1 MKPYEP
7 KNRDKTKAK
16 KKGGGG
22 QRAIK
27 NQIKK
32 REKTM
37 KRYVKKAK
45 RGEFFLTKRQ

>member
-7 KNRDKTKAK
+7 KNRDKTKVK
-16 KKGGGG
+16 KRGGG

-45 RGEFFLTKRQ
+45 RGDFFLSKRQ

>member
-32 REKTM
+32 REDNETLCQKS
-37 KRYVKKAK
+37 KKG
-45 RGEFFLTKRQ
+45 RIFF